1 LETTPATTEPKQYT
15 VEELQQQ
22 ITLRDNIIIEVGMLL
37 MDLGEAANIKGI
49 MEKFKDKNGN
59 PREPNMMEVAQ
70 LVPSLMGSLP
80 AIFSALDKEK
90 LGPLMDVIIKLY
102 GTEIKEKQG
111 QRKIQKAMLAVG
123 K

>member
-1 LETTPATTEPKQYT
+1 METTPATTEPKQYT

-37 MDLGEAANIKGI
+37 MDLGEAVNIKALT
-49 MEKFKDKNGN
+49 EKFKDKNGN
-59 PREPNMMEVAQ
+59 PREPNSLDMMALAPT
-70 LVPSLMGSLP
+70 LVS
-80 AIFSALDKEK
+80 AIPTIFKTLDKEK

-102 GTEIKEKQG
+102 GKEIEYKQQ
-111 QRKIQKAMLAVG
+111 QRKIQKAMLAIG